1 MWAAGR
7 LRRRATCTTPD
18 VSCFKLGK
26 MTRGFLKCILLL
38 MFATLVLASSYGEDD
53 DVSDGT
59 GMNPVAR
66 VEDTPTGVSDRAEGG
81 NKEGSRTYE
90 NENRSRYPPRR
101 RIR

>member
-1 MWAAGR
+1 
-7 LRRRATCTTPD
+7 
-18 VSCFKLGK
+18 

-81 NKEGSRTYE
+81 NKKEAEPTKQKSLSIST
-90 NENRSRYPPRR
+90 
-101 RIR
+101 